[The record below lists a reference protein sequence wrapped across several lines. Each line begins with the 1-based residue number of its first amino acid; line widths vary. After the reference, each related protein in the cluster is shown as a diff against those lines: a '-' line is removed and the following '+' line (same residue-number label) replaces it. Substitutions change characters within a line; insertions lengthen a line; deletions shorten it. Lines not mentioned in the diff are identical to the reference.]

1 MHAMQQHSKKPMTTP
16 QPPPH
21 PPQPPTPQNITTND
35 VLDEKETLYIQ
46 SLSEKEHMAYV
57 IAKNHLKMSFN
68 LKKSIG
74 FQTFSSLNFPS

>member
-21 PPQPPTPQNITTND
+21 PPQPTPQNITTND